1 LWRATDLPLSL
12 PIFEGVVMIR
22 YFLAATVVLALGACV
37 RGEDLPA
44 AQPKAPAAPELKT
57 PKQQI
62 SYALGLDIGKDFA
75 RAGIEVEPAILAR
88 GIADVLL
95 KRDPLLTPEQLQAA
109 MQALNEQMQ
118 AARAKQEEAMKSV
131 GEANKKAGEAFLAAN
146 AKKQGITT
154 TASGLQYEVLK
165 SGKGPSPKATD
176 KVVAHYHGTLLDGKV
191 FDSSVERKEPLEIPV
206 NGVIE
211 GWVEA
216 LQMMK
221 VGDKWRLF
229 IPSDLAYGPQG
240 SPPVIGPNS
249 ALIFEVELLEIK

>member
-1 LWRATDLPLSL
+1 
-12 PIFEGVVMIR
+12 MIR
-22 YFLAATVVLALGACV
+22 SFLAATVVLALAAGA
-37 RGEDLPA
+37 RGEDVPA
-44 AQPKAPAAPELKT
+44 AGPKAPAAPKMETK
-57 PKQQI
+57 KQQI

-75 RAGIEVEPAILAR
+75 RAGIDIDPEILAR

-118 AARAKQEEAMKSV
+118 SARTKQIEEMKAA

-146 AKKQGITT
+146 AKKKGITT
-154 TASGLQYEVLK
+154 TDSGLQYEVLK
-165 SGKGPSPKATD
+165 SGKGASPKATD

-216 LQMMK
+216 LQLMK
-221 VGDKWRLF
+221 VGDKWRLYV
-229 IPSDLAYGPQG
+229 PSDLAYGAQG

-249 ALIFEVELLEIK
+249 ALIFEVELLEIKKPE

>member
-1 LWRATDLPLSL
+1 
-12 PIFEGVVMIR
+12 MIR
-22 YFLAATVVLALGACV
+22 SLLAATMVLALAAGA

-44 AQPKAPAAPELKT
+44 AAPEAPAAPELKT

-75 RAGIEVEPAILAR
+75 RAGIDIEPEILGR

-95 KRDPLLTPEQLQAA
+95 KRDLLLTPEQVQAA

-118 AARAKQEEAMKSV
+118 SVRTKQIEEMKAV

-146 AKKQGITT
+146 AKKKNIKTT
-154 TASGLQYEVLK
+154 DSGLQYEVLK
-165 SGKGPSPKATD
+165 TGKGPSPKATD

-191 FDSSVERKEPLEIPV
+191 FDSSVDRKEPLEIPV
-206 NGVIE
+206 EGVIQ

-216 LQMMK
+216 LQLMK

-229 IPSDLAYGPQG
+229 VPSNLAYGPNG

-249 ALIFEVELLEIK
+249 ALIFEVELLEIKKPE

>member
-1 LWRATDLPLSL
+1 
-12 PIFEGVVMIR
+12 MIR
-22 YFLAATVVLALGACV
+22 SLLAATFVLALAAGA

-44 AQPKAPAAPELKT
+44 VAPKAPPAPELKT

-75 RAGIEVEPAILAR
+75 RAGIDVEPEVLAR

-95 KRDPLLTPEQLQAA
+95 KRDPLLTAEQLQAA

-118 AARAKQEEAMKSV
+118 AARAKQVEEMKAV
-131 GEANKKAGEAFLAAN
+131 GETNKKAGDAFLATN
-146 AKKQGITT
+146 AKKKGITT
-154 TASGLQYEVLK
+154 TKSGLQYEVITK
-165 SGKGPSPKATD
+165 GKGTVSPKATD

-206 NGVIE
+206 GGVIE

-216 LQMMK
+216 LQLMK

-229 IPSDLAYGPQG
+229 IPSELAYGPQG

-249 ALIFEVELLEIK
+249 ALIFEVELLEIKKPE

>member
-1 LWRATDLPLSL
+1 
-12 PIFEGVVMIR
+12 MIR
-22 YFLAATVVLALGACV
+22 PLLAATMVLALAAGA
-37 RGEDLPA
+37 RGEDLPTLV
-44 AQPKAPAAPELKT
+44 PKAPPAPELKT

-62 SYALGLDIGKDFA
+62 SYAIGTDIGKDVERNLVGA
-75 RAGIEVEPAILAR
+75 RIDIEPEVLVR

-95 KRDPLLTPEQLQAA
+95 KRDPLMTAEEMKTA

-118 AARAKQEEAMKSV
+118 AARTKQVEELKAA

-146 AKKQGITT
+146 AKKKGITT
-154 TASGLQYEVLK
+154 TESGLQYEVLK
-165 SGKGPSPKATD
+165 AGKGPSPKATD

-206 NGVIE
+206 GDVIA

-216 LQMMK
+216 LQLMK

-229 IPSDLAYGPQG
+229 VPANLAYGPNG

-249 ALIFEVELLEIK
+249 ALIFEVELLEIKKPE

>member
-1 LWRATDLPLSL
+1 
-12 PIFEGVVMIR
+12 MIR
-22 YFLAATVVLALGACV
+22 PLLAATMVLALAAGA

-44 AQPKAPAAPELKT
+44 AAPEAPAAPELKT

-62 SYALGLDIGKDFA
+62 SYSIGTDIGKDVQ
-75 RAGIEVEPAILAR
+75 RNLEGAGIEIDPELLVR
-88 GIADVLL
+88 GIADMLL
-95 KRDPLLTPEQLQAA
+95 KRDPLMTAEQMKAA
-109 MQALNEQMQ
+109 MQTLNEQMQ
-118 AARAKQEEAMKSV
+118 ASRTKQIEELKAA
-131 GEANKKAGEAFLAAN
+131 GEANKKAGEAFLATN
-146 AKKQGITT
+146 AKKKGITT
-154 TASGLQYEVLK
+154 TKSGLQYEVMK

-206 NGVIE
+206 DGVIA

-216 LQMMK
+216 LQLMK

-229 IPSDLAYGPQG
+229 IPSELAYGASG

-249 ALIFEVELLEIK
+249 ALIFEVELLEIKKPE

>member
-1 LWRATDLPLSL
+1 
-12 PIFEGVVMIR
+12 M
-22 YFLAATVVLALGACV
+22 
-37 RGEDLPA
+37 
-44 AQPKAPAAPELKT
+44 KT

-62 SYALGLDIGKDFA
+62 SYALGLDIGRDLA
-75 RAGIEVEPAILAR
+75 RNGIEIEPEVLAR
-88 GIADVLL
+88 GIADMLL
-95 KRDPLLTPEQLQAA
+95 KRDPLMSPEQLQAA

-118 AARAKQEEAMKSV
+118 AIRTKQVEEMKAA
-131 GEANKKAGEAFLAAN
+131 GEANKKAGEVFLAEN
-146 AKKQGITT
+146 AKKKGIKKTE
-154 TASGLQYEVLK
+154 SGLQYEVLQA
-165 SGKGPSPKATD
+165 GKGKVSPKATD

-216 LQMMK
+216 LQLMK

-229 IPSDLAYGPQG
+229 IPADLAYGPNG

-249 ALIFEVELLEIK
+249 ALIFEVELLEIKKPE